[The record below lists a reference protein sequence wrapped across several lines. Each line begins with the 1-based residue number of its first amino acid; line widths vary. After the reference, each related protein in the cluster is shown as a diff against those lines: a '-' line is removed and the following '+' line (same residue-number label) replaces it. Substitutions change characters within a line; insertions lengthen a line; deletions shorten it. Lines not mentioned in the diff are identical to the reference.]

1 MRGSAGTAVE
11 PRGFILEP
19 VEITGSM
26 GDVTKTKVRNLFI
39 FLGLG
44 LLQIMVILEGLANYY
59 SITVPLYP
67 LQFILLGFVSVGLFF
82 IAKF

>member
-1 MRGSAGTAVE
+1 MRGSDGNSVE
-11 PRGFILEP
+11 TRGFILKP

-26 GDVTKTKVRNLFI
+26 GEVTKQKVRNLFI